1 MSLMSEFRKEA
12 DKKSDMQ
19 AKEEIISIPTGYDI
33 VDMSNAMRDYKTGT
47 IDAGLREGHIIG
59 AAGPSGAGKTTF
71 LQNLAFGLIKPFE
84 NGTLED
90 MDAEHSHNR
99 QRMKFLYTKGD
110 PNLEARFEEQ
120 VSKPY
125 NLNIYLDDVN
135 QRFHEIY
142 DFKVKH
148 RKELMEKFKTVDG
161 RELEVMAPTVMF
173 IDSISALYSRKQSE
187 AIESGEMDSNM
198 AGSQQAI
205 TNNAF
210 FKKTANMMFDA
221 NIYFFVVGHITKAVQ
236 TGYTPKPSNIP
247 WLAPDE
253 NIPGGSSWIYMADW
267 LARVDKG
274 KALKDPTKDYGIRGY
289 VNNFQILK
297 SRGNESGIVYPQV
310 FDFVNGYSNVLSNVE
325 FLIDNKRIITGPKSY
340 LASMPDIKFTKS
352 TILETCEEHPE
363 LEEAISNEV
372 AEIFISRMPKAK

>member
-19 AKEEIISIPTGYDI
+19 AKENIISIPTGYDI
-33 VDMSNAMRDYKTGT
+33 VDMSNAMRDYKTGY
-47 IDAGLREGHIIG
+47 IDAGLREGHIVG
-59 AAGPSGAGKTTF
+59 AAGPSGSGKTTF
-71 LQNLAFGLIKPFE
+71 LHNMAFGIVKKFE
-84 NGTLED
+84 NATVED
-90 MDAEHSHNR
+90 MDAEHSHNY
-99 QRMKFLYTKGD
+99 QRMKWLYTHGD
-110 PNLEARFEEQ
+110 ESLDAEFEEK

-135 QRFHEIY
+135 ERFHEIY
-142 DFKVKH
+142 DFKTKH
-148 RKELMEKFKTVDG
+148 RKELEEEFTTVDG
-161 RELEVMAPTVMF
+161 RKQKVMAPTIMF
-173 IDSISALYSRKQSE
+173 IDSIAALFSRKQAE

-210 FKKTANMMFDA
+210 FKKTANMAFDA
-221 NIYFFVVGHITKAVQ
+221 NIYLFVIGHINKMVQ
-236 TGYTPKPSNIP
+236 TGYTPKPSTIP

-253 NIPGGSSWIYMADW
+253 NIPGGSAWIYMADW

-274 KALKDPTKDYGIRGY
+274 QALKDPSKDYGIRGY
-289 VNNFQILK
+289 INNFQILK
-297 SRGNESGIVYPQV
+297 SRGNESGIFYPQV
-310 FDFVNGYSNVLSNVE
+310 FDFVNGYSNLLSNVQ

-340 LASMPDIKFTKS
+340 LASMPDIKFNKAS
-352 TILETCEEHPE
+352 IVETCAEHPE

-372 AEIFISRMPKAK
+372 AEIFISRMPKSK